1 MITSKEIKNY
11 LKENGIDTK
20 KVSVKELPSSYS
32 QAFQITIKSSDID
45 IEEVEKLS
53 QHFKNYETDERTGE
67 ILQGGN
73 TFVFVEYDYNTIKE
87 VNQKY
92 NDVVI
97 DIMQEKLTQHCK
109 YDIDAWNNGD
119 GAVKISKNIMIYK
132 SNGCYEIRNLEDY
145 KTLRSGKT
153 YFAETLLKL
162 GKLNEVLK
170 GEME

>member
-11 LKENGIDTK
+11 LKENGIVTK
-20 KVSVKELPSSYS
+20 KVSVKELSGGYS

-45 IEEVEKLS
+45 IEEVENLS

-92 NDVVI
+92 NDVII
-97 DIMQEKLTQHCK
+97 DKIKEKLKQHCQD
-109 YDIDAWNNGD
+109 DIDAWNKGD

-132 SNGCYEIRNLEDY
+132 HNGCYEIRNLEDY
-145 KTLRSGKT
+145 KTLMSGKT

-162 GKLNEVLK
+162 GKLNEVLYEK
-170 GEME
+170 